1 MTRECALQVLP
12 SFFYG
17 LFIVFCFVSVVACRP
32 EWPIRS
38 IQSCNHQRALQ
49 CLYLYRKKARKH
61 DTAFSRHPE
70 MRPRARLTKDLAVR
84 RAEQNQITSFLL
96 RREWQRSWRE
106 RILKELILKLNL
118 VKTRMH
124 KLLKQSSSVISRLT
138 VPADSSA
145 YARRA
150 PFVVQCRWHFRHFPR
165 FAGELPARGSLYARK
180 NCL

>member
-1 MTRECALQVLP
+1 MTRECALRSPVIFL
-12 SFFYG
+12 G
-17 LFIVFCFVSVVACRP
+17 LILGRIAMLTASGKRLR
-32 EWPIRS
+32 WPTRS
-38 IQSCNHQRALQ
+38 ISPFYPSRALQ

-124 KLLKQSSSVISRLT
+124 ELLKLSSSVISRYA
-138 VPADSSA
+138 PAAADCAQHPILFPAIIQCNSA
-145 YARRA
+145 KYTIDKAINWA
-150 PFVVQCRWHFRHFPR
+150 IC
-165 FAGELPARGSLYARK
+165 LLYFFI
-180 NCL
+180 